1 MVLSWRARRAEGHR
15 FRPLPRKPQ
24 LPILTG
30 MNASLIL
37 LWLVSLA
44 QITSGSAI
52 PEGTQIFTVIL
63 KDGQSERVVSAA
75 VKVDD
80 KFISE
85 FDMAKRPSQ
94 VELFHDTPWV
104 PTLPERV
111 LSLKIREIEPEPTI
125 KRSQRYKDSGY
136 EQVKTPDGGVLWVSS
151 ETVKRDIRARALQA
165 AHLADMESRVA
176 AHTTQ
181 TEIHEGSPNRPGFV
195 RLWGRHIVVV
205 VSALVVVVIA
215 VKTCF

>member
-1 MVLSWRARRAEGHR
+1 
-15 FRPLPRKPQ
+15 
-24 LPILTG
+24 

-44 QITSGSAI
+44 QITSGSPI
-52 PEGTQIFTVIL
+52 PDGTQIFTVTL

-80 KFISE
+80 KFVSE

-94 VELFHDTPWV
+94 VELYHDTPWLA
-104 PTLPERV
+104 TAPERI
-111 LSLKIREIEPEPTI
+111 LSQKIKEIEPEPTI

-136 EQVKTPDGGVLWVSS
+136 EQVKTPEGALVWVSS
-151 ETVKRDIRARALQA
+151 ETVKRDARARELQA
-165 AHLADMESRVA
+165 AQQADMESRVA

-181 TEIHEGSPNRPGFV
+181 SEYQAGSPNRPGFV
-195 RLWGRHIVVV
+195 RLWGRHIVVL